1 MSKKL
6 AKQPSL
12 KVSQYKKIILIF
24 FFKNILKKRQDNDKE
39 VEASINSKESVQ
51 FNIATES
58 ESDFSKSSSK
68 GKWQIGG
75 RTVQA
80 LFNKKDKADKAA
92 AGLPDGPPEVKRIF
106 SFPLNGDAEAD
117 DIRNVYT
124 DFR

>member
-1 MSKKL
+1 M
-6 AKQPSL
+6 
-12 KVSQYKKIILIF
+12 
-24 FFKNILKKRQDNDKE
+24 
-39 VEASINSKESVQ
+39 Q
-51 FNIATES
+51 FNIASES
-58 ESDFSKSSSK
+58 ESDFSKSNSK

-106 SFPLNGDAEAD
+106 SFALNGDAEAD